1 VPAGSADYKLTTS
14 STRPATVARTSTKVT
29 ATWTFSSARTDS
41 MKKLPI
47 SVVRYSPT
55 LSAASSSNAGATK
68 KVPVK
73 VLGSAAGS
81 NLKSLTVW
89 VSTDRGASWKELPV
103 RDGKVTV
110 VNPAAGKTVSFKAK
124 AVDKQGNSVQQRIFD
139 AYRAR

>member
-1 VPAGSADYKLTTS
+1 MGSADYQLTTT
-14 STRPATVARTSTKVT
+14 STRPATVAQTSTKVT
-29 ATWTFSSARTDS
+29 ATWTFSSATTDS
-41 MKKLPI
+41 PKKLPI

-68 KVPVK
+68 SVPVK

-89 VSTDRGASWKELPV
+89 VSTDRGATWKELPV
-103 RDGKVTV
+103 RDGKVSV